1 MTYLFDHG
9 EKSERK
15 RLAIMAAG
23 GDPGTIAC
31 FESLGVTEG
40 WHCLEVGA
48 GAGSITEWLCGRV
61 GRSGRVVS
69 TDLQTKFLEAID
81 APNLEVRQHD
91 IGRDPLEESAFD
103 LVHAR
108 KVLEHMPDPD
118 PALEKMAA
126 ALRPGGWLVVEDPDL
141 VSLRH
146 VSGIDPEWFD
156 RGHSAFIEALSSAG
170 YDPTLGIRLG
180 DKLRGLGLVD
190 VGLRGA
196 GGESGG
202 GDKPSVLALTLERVR
217 DRILD
222 MGLLSNEE
230 IDRFL
235 RDVRSPDFR
244 AVTAIHFIA
253 WGRRP

>member
-1 MTYLFDHG
+1 MLFIG
-9 EKSERK
+9 SGCAALIYEVVWFELLRQVIGASSVS
-15 RLAIMAAG
+15 LAIVLASYMG
-23 GDPGTIAC
+23 GL
-31 FESLGVTEG
+31 FLGSWG
-40 WHCLEVGA
+40 FPRWISRAH
-48 GAGSITEWLCGRV
+48 
-61 GRSGRVVS
+61 
-69 TDLQTKFLEAID
+69 
-81 APNLEVRQHD
+81 H
-91 IGRDPLEESAFD
+91 PLKVYA
-103 LVHAR
+103 
-108 KVLEHMPDPD
+108 VLELGIGVIGL
-118 PALEKMAA
+118 ALLV
-126 ALRPGGWLVVEDPDL
+126 ALPLVRL
-141 VSLRH
+141 IYLSA
-146 VSGIDPEWFD
+146 DPEWFH

-222 MGLLSNEE
+222 MDLLSNEE

-235 RDVRSPDFR
+235 ADVRSPDFR

-253 WGRRP
+253 WGRRPS